1 MLLKKKK
8 KFRRKFMLK
17 LFKVLIRVF
26 EKLRILRQRRSFVRR
41 LNQRDNY
48 LKRFSFY
55 FFFSRKI
62 NLWEK
67 NNKQTAKV
75 MISNKLIIAS
85 RKQKQRE
92 KKIVS
97 NALCKRSCEL

>member
-1 MLLKKKK
+1 
-8 KFRRKFMLK
+8 MLK

-67 NNKQTAKV
+67 KQQANSKSYDFQPTNNRLEKTKTA
-75 MISNKLIIAS
+75 
-85 RKQKQRE
+85 RE
-92 KKIVS
+92 K
-97 NALCKRSCEL
+97 NRL